1 MGTELAGT
9 TGSNGDPL
17 LSCKHYVTFQW
28 YPEPCLRRAGRE
40 QGGEVCV
47 RVSSPQCAYCT
58 ESTSGM
64 LQGTTAEA
72 NGELL
77 SDILAQ
83 GTVSLFTCSGSSV
96 RFMKGTEAPELPQ
109 TPWVYLPLPTTML
122 RSHSCQNSSRYSP
135 CSIFCLEEAYGVLCL
150 WEAMCVR
157 VTRITATS
165 WLARQQVPG

>member
-1 MGTELAGT
+1 M
-9 TGSNGDPL
+9 
-17 LSCKHYVTFQW
+17 
-28 YPEPCLRRAGRE
+28 
-40 QGGEVCV
+40 CV

-96 RFMKGTEAPELPQ
+96 RFMKGTEAPELP
-109 TPWVYLPLPTTML
+109 
-122 RSHSCQNSSRYSP
+122 
-135 CSIFCLEEAYGVLCL
+135 
-150 WEAMCVR
+150 
-157 VTRITATS
+157 
-165 WLARQQVPG
+165 